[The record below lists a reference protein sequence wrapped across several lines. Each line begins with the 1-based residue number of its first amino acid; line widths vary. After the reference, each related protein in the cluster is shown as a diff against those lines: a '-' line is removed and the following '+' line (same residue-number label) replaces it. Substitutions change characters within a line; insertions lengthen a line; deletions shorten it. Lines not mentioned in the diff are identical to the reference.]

1 MAEISATADS
11 LTISRPAQ
19 IQLRARA
26 FLVTAVP
33 LLVGAIIAL
42 PILLLISNSFN
53 LAAPGQA
60 ATYGVANW
68 VRAFSDPITAS
79 ALWNTVALGATRTA
93 IALPIAL
100 LFAWLIARSDMP
112 GRSIVELLCWVGIF
126 VPQLPLTFG
135 WILLLDPHFGMVNRL
150 LDQLPFV
157 EGSIFNIYS
166 FWGII
171 WVHLAGTTILIKVVL
186 LTPAFRRIGAS
197 LEEAARV
204 CGANQLTTIVR
215 VTVPALAP
223 AVLGVIVLSF
233 VRSLEVFE
241 IELLLGTPVNIF
253 VYSTRIFDFIRDQP
267 ARYGEATALGFIFLV
282 TMLAL
287 AVVYQWY
294 LRGRSFT
301 TVTGEGYSAEPVQL
315 GRWGWVAAAGCF
327 GFFLVA
333 LALPLT
339 FLILG
344 SFMRRYG
351 FFELANPYTM
361 QHWQAMFTDP
371 TFLSSVR
378 NTLIIA
384 VGVAVLDTF
393 LYSMIAYSIIR
404 SESKITRLTDL
415 LMWLPWAVPGIL
427 MSLGLLWVFLGTPLR
442 GILYG
447 SLLGIILAI
456 ALRDS
461 PLSTQF
467 FKAGLLQIGQDL
479 EDGARVSGA
488 SWFRTYWQVL
498 LPLLMPTIIAVGLL
512 NFLSAIRDIST
523 PVLLYSTVSRPL
535 SILMLEYSFTGQME
549 RGAAIG
555 VLITA
560 FVLVVLIIVRAV
572 GFRLSRE
579 RL

>member
-1 MAEISATADS
+1 MAEISATADC